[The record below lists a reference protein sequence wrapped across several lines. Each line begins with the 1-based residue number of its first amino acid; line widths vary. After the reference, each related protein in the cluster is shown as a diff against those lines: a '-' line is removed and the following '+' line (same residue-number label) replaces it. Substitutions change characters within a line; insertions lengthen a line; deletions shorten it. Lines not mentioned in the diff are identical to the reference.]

1 VFRHFWLDTQLF
13 QTRHGPD
20 RGLLYHLTM
29 SLANACSHALK
40 DRLGSPD
47 RVYLTT
53 SASETKFCY
62 RLVIPLAPPTY
73 YKRVPDRS
81 ESTTI
86 YRTLSPPRSPV
97 HPITT
102 IPIFF
107 SLYLSLSSTLQL
119 GQSPSPHAGPYTTH
133 TPYNRASARNY
144 PFLPYL
150 PETPFRPSNRP
161 TPNLIR
167 TRPSRDTTFP
177 HLLLPLNIRRAPL
190 YIHWGSRHC
199 SHNLFPPPD
208 LFTASTSQRSEPS
221 LGHPFPPLAAFNRPR
236 IASSSSRR

>member
-13 QTRHGPD
+13 QTRHGSV

-102 IPIFF
+102 KPIFF
-107 SLYLSLSSTLQL
+107 SLYS
-119 GQSPSPHAGPYTTH
+119 SPSYTPTRSTAHYPPLPHAGPYTTH
-133 TPYNRASARNY
+133 TPHNKLRREITRLYRICRKP
-144 PFLPYL
+144 PFVRQTALPRTIFERGL
-150 PETPFRPSNRP
+150 VGTP
-161 TPNLIR
+161 
-167 TRPSRDTTFP
+167 
-177 HLLLPLNIRRAPL
+177 
-190 YIHWGSRHC
+190 
-199 SHNLFPPPD
+199 
-208 LFTASTSQRSEPS
+208 
-221 LGHPFPPLAAFNRPR
+221 PFPTSFFL
-236 IASSSSRR
+236 